1 MKTTSVATVFCALA
15 IAFYAQAAPPKKA
28 DRVTVEGLITAD
40 PLPKGYAAT
49 KTELKEE
56 EKLEAYLL
64 MFTKEGAVSKVA
76 VTIETRT
83 LTNRAEK
90 IAALKGYVNGTTQTL
105 TNAGMKLVKKKIPNI
120 DKVNVEK
127 RTTCEFVYETAEG
140 APIDVQIQVF
150 FTDKGHDV
158 LVIADNKDDYKA
170 LTKWAKSIRG
180 VEASEAAEE
189 TEK

>member
-1 MKTTSVATVFCALA
+1 MNATSLATIACVSAA
-15 IAFYAQAAPPKKA
+15 AFYAQAAPPKKA
-28 DRVTVEGLITAD
+28 DRVAVEGLITAD
-40 PLPKGYAAT
+40 PLPEGYAAT
-49 KTELKEE
+49 KTELKEDD
-56 EKLEAYLL
+56 KLGAYLL
-64 MFTKEGAVSKVA
+64 VFSKEGAVSKVA

-105 TNAGMKLVKKKIPNI
+105 TNAGMKLVKKKIPNL
-120 DKVNVEK
+120 DKVNVDK

-150 FTDKGHDV
+150 FTDNGHDV

-180 VEASEAAEE
+180 VEAPEAGER